1 MAEEADDR
9 RVWDQLKVLTGLK
22 LPGFNW
28 NANNMRME
36 FDIFW
41 QTLMFVLEGMEIPKD
56 KWYLYILQQLG
67 REGMAQWTTSI
78 EATVN
83 KKDPL
88 AIIKAFK
95 KGYELEE
102 TYWMYRSLYLSSE
115 KQERGE
121 TVAALATRVEDLV
134 SMFKWPDEQKEQRC
148 MDLYYHLSEVFDMR
162 CFVQIET
169 SREGGNLMWEKLVE
183 EAKHQE
189 RVGKEYAKFRRENS
203 GGGTPSYGDPALAT
217 DAVSRG
223 YNKPQQRSRTP
234 SGGKGGKTQK
244 QCDRCCRCNGCTGEK
259 GTCPAW
265 GKECGICRGKN
276 HYKAVCQKAAQMQA
290 GGGAQPKFQKQGKGK
305 SPGKN
310 GKAKA
315 KHAHSVVFKMV
326 PSAKGIVSRLKEGAS
341 ASNSVTSEP
350 SVPLSLGVQRVNS
363 VLSAGN
369 RKSKASLHT
378 CNVFSCDSIH
388 NMGDGT
394 LDQCQTDTDLSG
406 CLCILADIY
415 VRARTTSRTHYI
427 RVKVDPG
434 TDANLM
440 PLHHF
445 REIFPYLCDKI
456 GKPKEGVLKKAESSF
471 ESYSGD
477 NVSVIGQTKIYAKN
491 KQTQQF
497 MITRIFVIARERGPI
512 LLGNAACQWLGL
524 IAVLIKNKAPV
535 VGKFVASVT
544 REETESREVEAYP
557 LPKTSDGA
565 EVTEPTPQPQ
575 IAIAAPKKK
584 RKRTK
589 KAKPVANASEPLD
602 ATLESTPSESQSSA
616 PERTEPDGSQ
626 GQNTVFSG
634 SVPQAEL
641 GPKMKGI
648 GKKRVKDGPIRKADS
663 TEIPRRKYY
672 RPAADAKT
680 YRMNGQG
687 QLQCQQDP
695 KDVTRVGS
703 VKELPL
709 CREKPIFHEPVGALI
724 KDKEQLTAMY
734 PNSFDRIGSLKGEY
748 TIKIDPSIT
757 PVQQAR
763 RKVPIERKEA
773 ISVGLD
779 SMIAGDILEPQI
791 EPTPWVNSATYPV
804 KLTGEVRPCLDCI
817 PLNKAIIR
825 ENHILSTVEEIA
837 HELAGARYFTKGDA
851 YKVFLHVHLSKKS
864 RELTVFGTNTHGR
877 L

>member
-9 RVWDQLKVLTGLK
+9 RVQDQLKVLTGLK

-41 QTLMFVLEGMEIPKD
+41 QTLTFVLEGMEIPKD

-67 REGMAQWTTSI
+67 REGMARWTTSI

-95 KGYELEE
+95 KGHELEE
-102 TYWMYRSLYLSSE
+102 TYWTYRSLYLSSE
-115 KQERGE
+115 KQGRGE

-134 SMFKWPDEQKEQRC
+134 SMCKWLDDQKEQRRI
-148 MDLYYHLSEVFDMR
+148 DLYYHLSEVFDVR
-162 CFVQIET
+162 RFVQIET
-169 SREGGNLMWEKLVE
+169 SREGGNLTWEKLVE

-189 RVGKEYAKFRRENS
+189 RVGKEYAKFRREN
-203 GGGTPSYGDPALAT
+203 GGCGTPSYGDPALAA
-217 DAVSRG
+217 DAVSRR

-234 SGGKGGKTQK
+234 SGGKGGKSQK
-244 QCDRCCRCNGCTGEK
+244 QCDRCGRRNGCTGEK

-276 HYKAVCQKAAQMQA
+276 HYKAVCRKAAQMQA
-290 GGGAQPKFQKQGKGK
+290 GGDAQPKFQKQGKGK

-326 PSAKGIVSRLKEGAS
+326 PSAKGIVSGLKEGAS
-341 ASNSVTSEP
+341 ASNLVTSEP

-378 CNVFSCDSIH
+378 RNVFSCDSIH
-388 NMGDGT
+388 NTGDGT
-394 LDQCQTDTDLSG
+394 LDQCQTDTDPSG
-406 CLCILADIY
+406 HLCILADIH

-445 REIFPYLCDKI
+445 REIFPYLCDKD
-456 GKPKEGVLKKAESSF
+456 GKPKEGVLEKAESSF
-471 ESYSGD
+471 ESYSSD
-477 NVSVIGQTKIYAKN
+477 NVLVIGQTKIYAKN

-524 IAVLIKNKAPV
+524 ITVLVENKAPV
-535 VGKFVASVT
+535 VGRFVASVT
-544 REETESREVEAYP
+544 REETESGEVEAYP
-557 LPKTSDGA
+557 LPKTDDSA
-565 EVTEPTPQPQ
+565 EMTKPTSKPL

-584 RKRTK
+584 RIQTK
-589 KAKPVANASEPLD
+589 KAKSLANASEPLD
-602 ATLESTPSESQSSA
+602 VTLESAPSESQSSA
-616 PERTEPDGSQ
+616 PERTEPDSSQ
-626 GQNTVFSG
+626 EQNTVLSG

-641 GPKMKGI
+641 SPKMKGI
-648 GKKRVKDGPIRKADS
+648 GRKRVKDGPIRKADS
-663 TEIPRRKYY
+663 TEIP
-672 RPAADAKT
+672 
-680 YRMNGQG
+680 
-687 QLQCQQDP
+687 
-695 KDVTRVGS
+695 
-703 VKELPL
+703 
-709 CREKPIFHEPVGALI
+709 
-724 KDKEQLTAMY
+724 
-734 PNSFDRIGSLKGEY
+734 
-748 TIKIDPSIT
+748 
-757 PVQQAR
+757 
-763 RKVPIERKEA
+763 
-773 ISVGLD
+773 
-779 SMIAGDILEPQI
+779 
-791 EPTPWVNSATYPV
+791 
-804 KLTGEVRPCLDCI
+804 
-817 PLNKAIIR
+817 
-825 ENHILSTVEEIA
+825 
-837 HELAGARYFTKGDA
+837 
-851 YKVFLHVHLSKKS
+851 
-864 RELTVFGTNTHGR
+864 
-877 L
+877 

>member
-9 RVWDQLKVLTGLK
+9 CVRDQLKVLTGLK

-41 QTLMFVLEGMEIPKD
+41 QTLTFVLEGMEIPKD

-67 REGMAQWTTSI
+67 REGMGQWTTSI

-88 AIIKAFK
+88 AIINAFK

-102 TYWMYRSLYLSSE
+102 TYWTYWSLYLSSE
-115 KQERGE
+115 KQGRGE
-121 TVAALATRVEDLV
+121 TAAALTTRVEDLV
-134 SMFKWPDEQKEQRC
+134 SMCKWLDDQKEQRC
-148 MDLYYHLSEVFDMR
+148 IDLYYHLSEVFDVR
-162 CFVQIET
+162 HFIQIET
-169 SREGGNLMWEKLVE
+169 SREGGNLTWEKLVE

-189 RVGKEYAKFRRENS
+189 RVSKEYAKFRRENG
-203 GGGTPSYGDPALAT
+203 GGGTPSYGDPALAA
-217 DAVSRG
+217 DAVSRL

-234 SGGKGGKTQK
+234 SGGKGGKSQK
-244 QCDRCCRCNGCTGEK
+244 QCDRCGRRNGCTGK
-259 GTCPAW
+259 RGTCPAW

-276 HYKAVCQKAAQMQA
+276 HYKAVCRKTAQMQA
-290 GGGAQPKFQKQGKGK
+290 GGGTQLKFQKQGKGK

-315 KHAHSVVFKMV
+315 KHAHSVVFKTV
-326 PSAKGIVSRLKEGAS
+326 PSAKGTVSRLEEGTS

-378 CNVFSCDSIH
+378 RNVFSCDSIH

-394 LDQCQTDTDLSG
+394 LDQCQTDTDPSG
-406 CLCILADIY
+406 RLCILADIH

-445 REIFPYLCDKI
+445 REIFSYLCNRN
-456 GKPKEGVLKKAESSF
+456 GKPKEGVLEKAESSF

-497 MITRIFVIARERGPI
+497 MITRIFVITRERGPI

-524 IAVLIKNKAPV
+524 IAVLIENKAPV
-535 VGKFVASVT
+535 VGRFVASVT
-544 REETESREVEAYP
+544 REETECGEVEAYP
-557 LPKTSDGA
+557 LLKTGDGA
-565 EVTEPTPQPQ
+565 EMTEPTLKPL

-584 RKRTK
+584 RIRTK

-602 ATLESTPSESQSSA
+602 ITLESTPSESQPSA
-616 PERTEPDGSQ
+616 PERTEPDSSQ
-626 GQNTVFSG
+626 
-634 SVPQAEL
+634 E
-641 GPKMKGI
+641 
-648 GKKRVKDGPIRKADS
+648 
-663 TEIPRRKYY
+663 
-672 RPAADAKT
+672 
-680 YRMNGQG
+680 
-687 QLQCQQDP
+687 
-695 KDVTRVGS
+695 
-703 VKELPL
+703 
-709 CREKPIFHEPVGALI
+709 
-724 KDKEQLTAMY
+724 
-734 PNSFDRIGSLKGEY
+734 
-748 TIKIDPSIT
+748 
-757 PVQQAR
+757 
-763 RKVPIERKEA
+763 
-773 ISVGLD
+773 
-779 SMIAGDILEPQI
+779 
-791 EPTPWVNSATYPV
+791 
-804 KLTGEVRPCLDCI
+804 
-817 PLNKAIIR
+817 
-825 ENHILSTVEEIA
+825 
-837 HELAGARYFTKGDA
+837 
-851 YKVFLHVHLSKKS
+851 
-864 RELTVFGTNTHGR
+864 
-877 L
+877 